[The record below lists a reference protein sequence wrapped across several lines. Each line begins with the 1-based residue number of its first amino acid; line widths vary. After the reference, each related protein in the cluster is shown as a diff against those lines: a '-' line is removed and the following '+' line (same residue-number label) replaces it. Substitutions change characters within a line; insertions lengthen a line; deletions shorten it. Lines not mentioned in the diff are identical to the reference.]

1 MKGEPDTPRYGV
13 PPTVSAVV
21 MLAISGDSKGAYAR

>member
-21 MLAISGDSKGAYAR
+21 YAAGRSQRYAKDNH